1 MPKFD
6 ILRVKDKSDSY
17 TTKMERIFDLSMRLI
32 IVGKSQLSGKSTV
45 IFNLFLRNKYYR
57 GNGSQSKHQ
66 TEK

>member
-17 TTKMERIFDLSMRLI
+17 YTKMERIFDLPMRLI

-45 IFNLFLRNKYYR
+45 ILNLSFKKQVL
-57 GNGSQSKHQ
+57 SW
-66 TEK
+66 